1 MKLKPVIWSDKS
13 VESLELIYNYIFE
26 NSPQN
31 AEYVITTL
39 LEISDSLNVFPEK
52 YPKEPLFDD
61 ETIRFFPKWNFK
73 IIYKIEENRIF
84 IVNIYSTRTNLF

>member
-31 AEYVITTL
+31 AEYVITPFLQPLQSFFL
-39 LEISDSLNVFPEK
+39 L
-52 YPKEPLFDD
+52 
-61 ETIRFFPKWNFK
+61 
-73 IIYKIEENRIF
+73 
-84 IVNIYSTRTNLF
+84 